1 MLRLKD
7 ENGVY
12 GFHFSMTLTCIVGL
26 WYCDIILN
34 KNANAHGET
43 RSVLVIIW

>member
-12 GFHFSMTLTCIVGL
+12 GFHFSMTLRNQHIYKRMDDV
-26 WYCDIILN
+26 
-34 KNANAHGET
+34 H
-43 RSVLVIIW
+43 